1 MTNRNIPADAITR
14 SFFWVGTAHEVAQHL
29 NRRYGGSLTASSL
42 KAEWVRQA
50 ETNIVMRE
58 CGERPAGGFEQTE
71 TIQLAARIAA

>member
-14 SFFWVGTAHEVAQHL
+14 SFFWV
-29 NRRYGGSLTASSL
+29 RRYGGSLTASSL